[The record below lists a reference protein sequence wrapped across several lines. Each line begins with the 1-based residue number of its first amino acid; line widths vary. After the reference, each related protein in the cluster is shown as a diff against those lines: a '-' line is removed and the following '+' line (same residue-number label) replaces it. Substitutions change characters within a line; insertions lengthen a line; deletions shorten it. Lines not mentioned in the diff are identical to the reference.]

1 MPLARAAAR
10 AAFSFW
16 ICWGVSEERGG
27 KGVLDPL
34 TPLPPLPLLAPLV
47 EDDEAVDC
55 ALLEVEAES
64 REPPCL
70 GILSARSNCE
80 LLLIPFCFD
89 DDSEGGGPFVTG
101 LRNGRLTRSVD
112 FA

>member
-1 MPLARAAAR
+1 MPPPARAAAR
-10 AAFSFW
+10 AAFNFW

-34 TPLPPLPLLAPLV
+34 TPPSLPPLV
-47 EDDEAVDC
+47 DEAVDC
-55 ALLEVEAES
+55 ALVDMDEVGAVA

-70 GILSARSNCE
+70 GFLSTRSNWE

-89 DDSEGGGPFVTG
+89 GGSEVGGPFVAG
-101 LRNGRLTRSVD
+101 LRNGRLTRSFD